1 MAVTNFIP
9 SVWESAIL
17 ERFSV
22 ANMLIPGL
30 NHEYEGTLASGNT
43 VKITGFTTPTIVDYA
58 AASRVI
64 TPAAMTDNTQSLIIN
79 QERAFSIVKD
89 DIDSVQAA
97 GSLEPVTRDAGNA
110 LAEDSEATVIA
121 ALKAQGTSAGTA
133 AITTPDLAYAAVL
146 AIRQALVKAVVPTSD
161 RVLAVSPE
169 FATLLLGSGSKLTTF
184 DPIGDEPIRNGVIG
198 RLLGFVVVEHPQL
211 THTANRPAAI
221 GFHSKSVG
229 YVGQIQKVE
238 AGRME
243 NKFADYVRGLNVFG
257 TKVLRATAVQT
268 YLPAA

>member
-9 SVWESAIL
+9 TVWSSAIL
-17 ERFSV
+17 ERFNV

-30 NHEYEGTLASGNT
+30 NHEYEGTLAAGNT
-43 VKITGFTTPTIVDYA
+43 VKITGFTTPTIVDYKA
-58 AASRVI
+58 ALRVI
-64 TPAAMTDNTQSLIIN
+64 TPAAMTDSTQSLVID
-79 QERAFSIVKD
+79 QEKAFSIIKD
-89 DIDSVQAA
+89 DIDAAQAA
-97 GSLEPVTRDAGNA
+97 GSLDAVTRDAGNA
-110 LAEDSEATVIA
+110 LAEDAEAVVIA
-121 ALKAQGTSAGTA
+121 ALKAGGTSAGTA
-133 AITTPDLAYAAVL
+133 AIATPDAAYKAVV

-169 FATLLLGSGSKLTTF
+169 FASLLLDSNSKLTTF
-184 DPIGDEPIRNGVIG
+184 EPVGDEPIRNGVIG
-198 RLLGFVVVEHPQL
+198 RMLGFVVVEHPQL

-229 YVGQIQKVE
+229 YVGQIDKLE

-243 NKFADYVRGLNVFG
+243 TKFADYVRGLNVFG

-268 YLPAA
+268 WLPSA